1 MKLVKM
7 EIIDQNDNLVRE
19 IDLKNQ
25 YYMIGEVEQS
35 IDKKTSNALG
45 KTAFLQMVSY
55 CLCGNII
62 DELKKL
68 QNYKLKLN
76 VIKDT
81 KETEI
86 IRVIG
91 STIVSIDGYE
101 YPLDLAKEKLN
112 INRSIIHHQIHLD
125 ERKNIILDKPNRF
138 ELYQAAFSILGL
150 SDELIKSSADFYNT
164 SNKIVS
170 LSSRKK
176 DLLSKIKNNDDKIII
191 NKQLEEIDAQ
201 LNRINELDEKEIE
214 IQNENFLKLRESLKR
229 KKDLLLFNKNENMH
243 RINIISDYIHSLEN
257 VPKETLSFIK
267 RADKELADVIS
278 LKMDKAIEYHKLF
291 SVERTK
297 MLFNEKKQ
305 LEEEINDFDKELFDI
320 DRRLPS
326 ISETLKNTNEIK
338 KLFSIQNQLF
348 DKRKALMLANQS
360 VLEVD
365 NINREIE
372 LLKQNKT
379 VLREEL
385 LNQNMEETKKQFIDY
400 SNDLV
405 KKLYPEFFT
414 SFFDINIIDY
424 NKINTAKIPIN
435 FNFRINKD
443 HSEGVRNV
451 RNIIVDLIML
461 KYSKNIEFM
470 AWDSSTFNGIDPNQ
484 LKILFEEMIKISR
497 EQNKQVIISF
507 NSFQLGKYY
516 EEMFNDDVIP
526 SANKLILTHNST
538 LLNIEF

>member
-1 MKLVKM
+1 M

-365 NINREIE
+365 NISREIE

>member
-1 MKLVKM
+1 M

-62 DELKKL
+62 DELKKM

-516 EEMFNDDVIP
+516 EKMFNDDVIP

>member
-1 MKLVKM
+1 M

-278 LKMDKAIEYHKLF
+278 LKMDKAIAYHKLF

-516 EEMFNDDVIP
+516 EKMFNDDVIP

>member
-1 MKLVKM
+1 
-7 EIIDQNDNLVRE
+7 
-19 IDLKNQ
+19 
-25 YYMIGEVEQS
+25 
-35 IDKKTSNALG
+35 
-45 KTAFLQMVSY
+45 
-55 CLCGNII
+55 
-62 DELKKL
+62 
-68 QNYKLKLN
+68 
-76 VIKDT
+76 
-81 KETEI
+81 
-86 IRVIG
+86 
-91 STIVSIDGYE
+91 
-101 YPLDLAKEKLN
+101 
-112 INRSIIHHQIHLD
+112 
-125 ERKNIILDKPNRF
+125 
-138 ELYQAAFSILGL
+138 
-150 SDELIKSSADFYNT
+150 
-164 SNKIVS
+164 
-170 LSSRKK
+170 
-176 DLLSKIKNNDDKIII
+176 
-191 NKQLEEIDAQ
+191 
-201 LNRINELDEKEIE
+201 
-214 IQNENFLKLRESLKR
+214 
-229 KKDLLLFNKNENMH
+229 
-243 RINIISDYIHSLEN
+243 
-257 VPKETLSFIK
+257 
-267 RADKELADVIS
+267 
-278 LKMDKAIEYHKLF
+278 MDKAIEYHKLF

>member
-1 MKLVKM
+1 M

>member
-1 MKLVKM
+1 M

-267 RADKELADVIS
+267 RADKELADVIA

>member
-1 MKLVKM
+1 M

-112 INRSIIHHQIHLD
+112 INRSMIHHQIHLD

-516 EEMFNDDVIP
+516 EKMFNDDVIP

>member
-516 EEMFNDDVIP
+516 EKMFNDDVIP

>member
-1 MKLVKM
+1 M

-35 IDKKTSNALG
+35 IDKKISNALG

-516 EEMFNDDVIP
+516 EKMFNDDVIP

>member
-1 MKLVKM
+1 M

-305 LEEEINDFDKELFDI
+305 LEEEINDFDKELFEI